1 MQTLRRGFTIIELLV
16 VVSII
21 GLLLA
26 LLVPA
31 IGKARD
37 SALQTQSLSN
47 LRNLSA
53 ACANYSAA
61 WSDRQLTLMY
71 DDFAQHINT
80 VNRDCGRV
88 YFQRTGSCPPSLI
101 IGFGGYSS
109 TACGSGTGRPASS
122 TWTKPSRPSI
132 QGSVP
137 PGVGMPTTPTTR

>member
-1 MQTLRRGFTIIELLV
+1 MRYTRPTRHAGFTIIELLV

-47 LRNLSA
+47 LRNLGA
-53 ACANYSAA
+53 ACQNYAAA

-71 DDFAQHINT
+71 DDFAQHISAP
-80 VNRDCGRV
+80 GRQFV
-88 YFQRTGSCPPSLI
+88 KHQLCSSVAGK
-101 IGFGGYSS
+101 GGQA
-109 TACGSGTGRPASS
+109 TDTSGRLHHQVRCIDA
-122 TWTKPSRPSI
+122 
-132 QGSVP
+132 
-137 PGVGMPTTPTTR
+137 